1 VPKQRY
7 MAAHN
12 YGMGSII
19 VYIHADSA
27 EDIVSRYPELEVID
41 EAQFFSVQRPEWVE
55 ALKRKIETYQTY
67 DLDDAP
73 RGFLKGLLEDR
84 ALRSQ
89 LYDEFGKPRRR

>member
-1 VPKQRY
+1 